1 LRKIVIFTSVSL
13 NGFFEGPNHDI
24 SWHNVDDEFNK
35 FGIEQLREIDTILF
49 GRRTYQLFEDA
60 FPKIA
65 ADPATSKDNLEKAN
79 LINNMNKIVYSK
91 TLQSVTE
98 KEGWRNIRLVRQMN
112 PDEIKQWKQEPG
124 KNISAGGNELV
135 ASLAENGLI
144 DEFRIVINPIAL
156 TDGTSLLHGI
166 RNPLRLRL
174 LKTQT
179 FKSGNLLLTY
189 EPAT

>member
-1 LRKIVIFTSVSL
+1 MRKIVVFTSVSL
-13 NGFFEGPNHDI
+13 NGYFEGPNHDI
-24 SWHNVDDEFNK
+24 SWHNLDDELNK
-35 FGIEQLREIDTILF
+35 FAIEQLRESDTILF

-60 FPKIA
+60 FPKTA
-65 ADPATSKDNLEKAN
+65 ADPATSKDNLEIAY
-79 LINNMNKIVYSK
+79 LINNMNKIVYSR
-91 TLQSVTE
+91 TLQSVRE
-98 KEGWRNIRLVRQMN
+98 KENWRNVKLLRQVN
-112 PDEIKQWKQEPG
+112 PEEIIQWKQQSG

-144 DEFRIVINPIAL
+144 DEFRLMINPIAL

-166 RNPLRLRL
+166 RKRLHLRL